1 LGPVP
6 HVSQDVDAVTVEF
19 RQSRGGP
26 VVTALMADASLGDI
40 GTAYPWR
47 TFRWY
52 MGQKHYSGWY
62 WSTTDQCSVIYE
74 SRLELCRL
82 LYADFDL
89 AVRHIVAQPFL
100 LKSAVKGVVRRHVPD
115 FLLITEAGPL
125 VVDVKP
131 KNKLAEATVADTLA
145 WTRAAIESRGW
156 SYEVW
161 GEPLA
166 VELNNLRFLSGFRR
180 AQQFRPELVSEL
192 RNADLDNVSIGAATE
207 GLAGWPRPLVRSTL
221 LHLLWLQ
228 YFHVDLSRPLSAS
241 HILAPGAAR

>member
-1 LGPVP
+1 M
-6 HVSQDVDAVTVEF
+6 TVEF

-100 LKSAVKGVVRRHVPD
+100 LKSAVKGVVRRHVPE
-115 FLLITEAGPL
+115 FLRSLKR
-125 VVDVKP
+125 D
-131 KNKLAEATVADTLA
+131 
-145 WTRAAIESRGW
+145 R
-156 SYEVW
+156 
-161 GEPLA
+161 
-166 VELNNLRFLSGFRR
+166 SG
-180 AQQFRPELVSEL
+180 SM
-192 RNADLDNVSIGAATE
+192 
-207 GLAGWPRPLVRSTL
+207 
-221 LHLLWLQ
+221 
-228 YFHVDLSRPLSAS
+228 
-241 HILAPGAAR
+241 

>member
-1 LGPVP
+1 M
-6 HVSQDVDAVTVEF
+6 TVEF

-89 AVRHIVAQPFL
+89 AVRHIVAAAVLASSL
-100 LKSAVKGVVRRHVPD
+100 L
-115 FLLITEAGPL
+115 
-125 VVDVKP
+125 
-131 KNKLAEATVADTLA
+131 
-145 WTRAAIESRGW
+145 
-156 SYEVW
+156 
-161 GEPLA
+161 
-166 VELNNLRFLSGFRR
+166 
-180 AQQFRPELVSEL
+180 
-192 RNADLDNVSIGAATE
+192 
-207 GLAGWPRPLVRSTL
+207 
-221 LHLLWLQ
+221 
-228 YFHVDLSRPLSAS
+228 
-241 HILAPGAAR
+241 